1 VKAVQTDEQ
10 DHAAISALHRATY
23 GMLFFGTPHRGL
35 IIDDIKQMVAEG
47 NITNSPRSADQHG
60 LRRIKV
66 WARAHKLLQGSR
78 DSSLLSKA
86 SESATAEQ
94 HPRMG
99 LLQQIERESDLLKY
113 QLVDF
118 KNLIGDRKIVSFY
131 ETLQT
136 KRLQLVIISIAGSK
150 TSTANF
156 VLKHPVTKSW
166 GRTGDYLTAVDS
178 GSALLDLP
186 DRVENKIPVNADHSH
201 IVKFVHRKDNTYT
214 TVIKYLKEFDREA
227 GEIVSKRF
235 CA

>member
-118 KNLIGDRKIVSFY
+118 KNLIRDRKIVSFY
-131 ETLQT
+131 ETQQT
-136 KRLQLVIISIAGSK
+136 KRLQLVIISNSWIK
-150 TSTANF
+150 DFTS
-156 VLKHPVTKSW
+156 
-166 GRTGDYLTAVDS
+166 
-178 GSALLDLP
+178 
-186 DRVENKIPVNADHSH
+186 
-201 IVKFVHRKDNTYT
+201 
-214 TVIKYLKEFDREA
+214 
-227 GEIVSKRF
+227 
-235 CA
+235 